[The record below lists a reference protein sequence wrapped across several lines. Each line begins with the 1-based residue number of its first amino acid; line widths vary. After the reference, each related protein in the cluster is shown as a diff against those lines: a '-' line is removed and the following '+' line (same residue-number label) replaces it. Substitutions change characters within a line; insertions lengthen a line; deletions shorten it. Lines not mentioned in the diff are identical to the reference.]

1 MPKLM
6 DSTENR
12 AVPKEY
18 EHVYKVLSKEPKNV
32 NKICLELKEDVS
44 KIASIL
50 TMLELE
56 ELVQQLPGNMFKLL

>member
-1 MPKLM
+1 M